1 MSLNWNVTEV
11 KNYKRVVYKKLETDY
26 PAEGFEMKHYEM
38 KHYPNRI
45 IWATMSIGM
54 SSITEENHVHFYN
67 RLKLYEEF
75 YGGYYK
81 KVRDSH
87 KVDFTP
93 LKEVQK
99 MIGLRVNVS
108 NISAS
113 EFLKKFKKQF

>member
-1 MSLNWNVTEV
+1 MSLNWNVTDV
-11 KNYKRVVYKKLETDY
+11 KNYKRVVYKKSETDN
-26 PAEGFEMKHYEM
+26 PDEGFEM

-45 IWATMSIGM
+45 IWATMAIGM

-67 RLKLYEEF
+67 RLRLYEEF

-81 KVRDSH
+81 KVRNSH

-108 NISAS
+108 NISAT